1 MKEYKLSSDEQKYLM
16 SVIINT
22 KNQFIRKQEKRD
34 SIIKFESIEEHNNL
48 SNDTSFENIENRF
61 FINELLR
68 ISKPYLSIKEFHILS
83 KTMQNIDDF
92 KEFKSYLRKNQR
104 YDYIILSHVLKK
116 IGGIFNE

>member
-104 YDYIILSHVLKK
+104 YDYIILSQVLKK